1 LNERHFE
8 FWPRRMPHTLT
19 LPETSVYHNLKVS
32 AVRYPEKTAIVYY
45 GTEIS
50 YKRLHDEVN
59 ALAGYLQED
68 LGVEKGDRVVLYM
81 QNSPQFVISYYA
93 ILRADAVIVPVNPM
107 LVTEELEHYIED
119 SGAKVAIVGQELYEK
134 ISPLRGEDGLAHAIA
149 AAYSDYL
156 EEETDL
162 AVPDVVSAQRASLEN
177 AIPWA
182 DALGA
187 GRSPRE
193 HTVGAGDLACLPY
206 TSGTTGQPKGCMHTH
221 RTLQAT
227 LVSAGL
233 WVNMTPDGAVLAT
246 LPLFHV
252 TGMQHSMSAPLY
264 YGASMVLMTRWDKET
279 AAKIVQRYGCTH
291 WTNISTMVVDFL
303 SNPEIG
309 EYDLSSFMSVGG
321 GGAPLPAAVGEKLE
335 ELTGIR
341 YMEGYG
347 LSETI
352 SQTHFNPPD
361 RPKLQ
366 CLGVPSFDVDA
377 RVVNPETL
385 EEVGVGEEGE
395 IISSGPQVMRGYWRR
410 PEADEESFF
419 DRDSRRFLRTGDIGM
434 VDEEG
439 YFFMVDRLKRMINV
453 SGYKVWPAEV
463 ESVLY
468 GHPAIQEACIIGVP
482 NERSGEAA
490 KAMVVLR
497 EGEEVTE
504 DEIVE
509 WAKGKMAA
517 YKYPRSV
524 EFIEELPKSG
534 SGKILWRVLQERE
547 QEKIAR
553 AK

>member
-1 LNERHFE
+1 MNERHFE

-187 GRSPRE
+187 GRLPRE
-193 HTVGAGDLACLPY
+193 HIAGARDLACLPY

-279 AAKIVQRYGCTH
+279 AAEIVQRYGCTH
-291 WTNISTMVVDFL
+291 WTNISTMVVD
-303 SNPEIG
+303 
-309 EYDLSSFMSVGG
+309 
-321 GGAPLPAAVGEKLE
+321 
-335 ELTGIR
+335 
-341 YMEGYG
+341 
-347 LSETI
+347 
-352 SQTHFNPPD
+352 
-361 RPKLQ
+361 
-366 CLGVPSFDVDA
+366 
-377 RVVNPETL
+377 
-385 EEVGVGEEGE
+385 
-395 IISSGPQVMRGYWRR
+395 
-410 PEADEESFF
+410 
-419 DRDSRRFLRTGDIGM
+419 
-434 VDEEG
+434 
-439 YFFMVDRLKRMINV
+439 
-453 SGYKVWPAEV
+453 
-463 ESVLY
+463 
-468 GHPAIQEACIIGVP
+468 
-482 NERSGEAA
+482 
-490 KAMVVLR
+490 
-497 EGEEVTE
+497 
-504 DEIVE
+504 
-509 WAKGKMAA
+509 
-517 YKYPRSV
+517 
-524 EFIEELPKSG
+524 
-534 SGKILWRVLQERE
+534 
-547 QEKIAR
+547 
-553 AK
+553 